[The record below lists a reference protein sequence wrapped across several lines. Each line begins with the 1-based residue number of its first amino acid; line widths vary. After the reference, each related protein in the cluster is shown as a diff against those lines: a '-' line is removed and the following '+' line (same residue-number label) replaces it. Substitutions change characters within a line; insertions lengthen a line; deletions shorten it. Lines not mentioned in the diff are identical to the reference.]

1 MGPPKLLCPG
11 RISAETEDMGNP
23 GSGQNGVGGG
33 QHGRVVPT
41 PGPQIDPG
49 GPHDQSPTRG
59 PLLGHKYVAD
69 QAEIREIRRRG
80 RRARRPG
87 GGVKQNIHKNE
98 QNHVLSCI
106 RLVADVV
113 GPSTPL
119 GGFLGSSLLKK
130 KEWGWCVLPEES

>member
-1 MGPPKLLCPG
+1 MGPPMLLCPG
-11 RISAETEDMGNP
+11 PICGETEDLGNP

-41 PGPQIDPG
+41 PGPHIDPG

-59 PLLGHKYVAD
+59 PLLGHKYGAD

-80 RRARRPG
+80 QRVRRPG

-106 RLVADVV
+106 RLVPDMI
-113 GPSTPL
+113 GRDTLL
-119 GGFLGSSLLKK
+119 GGFLDSSLLKN
-130 KEWGWCVLPEES
+130 KEWGCRILPEES